1 MNNILSGISGY
12 FSKSLILGTL
22 LPVVMFSTLAW
33 LVAVP
38 VVPPEV
44 SFFKPLEALEAQWKL
59 LAYSFLMIVL
69 AGFLYNVNT
78 PLIRLYEGYPWSGLW
93 IGKRRKA
100 HFQRRFRI
108 LQAQWQGMPWL
119 EYKLGQLNGADSRIG
134 QVQDKKSAAGRNLKS
149 EFPEE
154 EKLILPTR
162 LGNVIRSFENYTNLQ
177 YQIEAVTM
185 WPRLVAKID
194 KDYAASIDDAKT
206 SFDFMLNCSALST
219 VLAFLLLLASLLY
232 PAPLASMWAALAWA
246 AEVLIFCAV
255 AVLFY
260 RLAINR
266 AKAWGN
272 TVKGSFDLYRWDLLK
287 QLGYSRLPRTVKE
300 ERDLWLNISQRMT
313 YGDSYLVPPAEYSP
327 RTTFAEAEPNFA
339 TLEIARG
346 IDMPGETGE
355 LVVKLWVRNASP
367 YNVTGVVITDTLADD
382 FQYKWDTATVENAS
396 SPGHVVVVAGI
407 NPYRFSV
414 GSLNINEKLTL
425 TYKGLLVKKEV
436 KESKGEQ
443 GQPAENRMAVNF
455 RWLEADPPDG
465 SKKE

>member
-22 LPVVMFSTLAW
+22 LPVIMFSTLAW
-33 LVAVP
+33 LVAGP
-38 VVPPEV
+38 VVPLEV
-44 SFFKPLEALEAQWKL
+44 SFFKPLEDLEAQWKL
-59 LAYSFLMIVL
+59 LAYTFLMIVL
-69 AGFLYNVNT
+69 AGFLYNINT

-100 HFQRRFRI
+100 YFQRRFRV

-119 EYKLGQLNGADSRIG
+119 EYKLDQLDSTDKRIG
-134 QVQDKKSAAGRNLKS
+134 QVQDKKSAAGRNLKT

-219 VLAFLLLLASLLY
+219 VLAFLLLLVSLLY
-232 PAPLASMWAALAWA
+232 PAPLTSMWAALAWA
-246 AEVLIFCAV
+246 AVVLTFCAV

-272 TVKGSFDLYRWDLLK
+272 TVKGSFDLYRWELLK

-313 YGDSYLVPPAEYSP
+313 YGDSYLSPPAEYSP
-327 RTTFAEAEPNFA
+327 RTTFVEAEPNFA
-339 TLEIARG
+339 TLEITRG

-355 LVVKLWVRNASP
+355 LVVKLWVSNASL
-367 YNVTGVVITDTLADD
+367 YDVTGVVITDTLPDD
-382 FQYKWDTATVENAS
+382 FQYKWATASVENAS
-396 SPGHVVVVAGI
+396 SSEQRVVVAGI

-414 GSLNINEKLTL
+414 GPLSKGKELTL
-425 TYKGLLVKKEV
+425 TYRSLLVRKEV
-436 KESKGEQ
+436 KESTGRQ
-443 GQPAENRMAVNF
+443 DQPTENRMAVNF
-455 RWLEADPPDG
+455 RWLEDDPPGG
-465 SKKE
+465 SK